1 MKVGL
6 IFTALTFSLPQQG
19 KILDIKGKSKD
30 KEKECKKGKKKGKR
44 SEATGGAE
52 DVDTSEADLL
62 ALLANQV
69 VKEEKK
75 KLNSKL
81 RNKRGG
87 KRAEKKISKQLLVIV
102 YCHPHFHSHRST
114 LSH

>member
-1 MKVGL
+1 M
-6 IFTALTFSLPQQG
+6 TG
-19 KILDIKGKSKD
+19 KTKD
-30 KEKECKKGKKKGKR
+30 KEKECKKGKKKSKR
-44 SEATGGAE
+44 SAATGGAE
-52 DVDTSEADLL
+52 EVDTSEADLL

-87 KRAEKKISKQLLVIV
+87 KRAEKKISKQLLVII
-102 YCHPHFHSHRST
+102 HPHYYSYRNT
-114 LSH
+114 LSSGSHDTP

>member
-1 MKVGL
+1 M
-6 IFTALTFSLPQQG
+6 TG
-19 KILDIKGKSKD
+19 KTKD
-30 KEKECKKGKKKGKR
+30 KEKESKKGKKKGKR
-44 SEATGGAE
+44 SAATGGTE

-81 RNKRGG
+81 RNKKGG
-87 KRAEKKISKQLLVIV
+87 KRAEKRISKQLLVINCLLSILV
-102 YCHPHFHSHRST
+102 ETLFSSRSHDT
-114 LSH
+114 P